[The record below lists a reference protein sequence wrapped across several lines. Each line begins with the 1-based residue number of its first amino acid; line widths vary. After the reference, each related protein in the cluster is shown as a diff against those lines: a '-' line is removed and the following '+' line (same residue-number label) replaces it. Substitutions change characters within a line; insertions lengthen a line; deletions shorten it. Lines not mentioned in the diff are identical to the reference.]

1 MHYKALNHEYRV
13 YPLEGVWEGSDSP
26 YLDKSKLKYTLQ
38 IRQPDFITQEL
49 FEEVKLKKKIVSNYD
64 IKLAQLS
71 DGKAVQLLH
80 FRSFDNEA
88 RSFKVMDDYLLL
100 NHLKRVNNVYREI
113 YLNNKNRTSVDN
125 LKTILRY
132 SVKGEN
138 K

>member
-1 MHYKALNHEYRV
+1 
-13 YPLEGVWEGSDSP
+13 
-26 YLDKSKLKYTLQ
+26 
-38 IRQPDFITQEL
+38 
-49 FEEVKLKKKIVSNYD
+49 LKKKIVSNYD
-64 IKLAQLS
+64 IKLEQIS

-80 FRSFDNEA
+80 FGSFDNEA